1 MFRSPVT
8 PGGKRITRKD
18 TARTQFCCCLF
29 AFFALTPCGRKR
41 CMIRTLLKHACSR
54 GGGGRKPTRP
64 AAPKIDTWHARK
76 RFGQKNLRDSA
87 KRLVWGTLTSL
98 TRATPPPFSVAVAS
112 AYANFLRICS
122 TYDFGSVSNLFS
134 LAFFSFC
141 ARGTSVLNFRGPTL
155 DPLA

>member
-41 CMIRTLLKHACSR
+41 CMIRTLLKRACSR
-54 GGGGRKPTRP
+54 GGRKSTRP

-98 TRATPPPFSVAVAS
+98 TRATPP
-112 AYANFLRICS
+112 
-122 TYDFGSVSNLFS
+122 LFS
-134 LAFFSFC
+134 RRSFRLREFLTDLFNVRFWFSKQPVLFGFFL
-141 ARGTSVLNFRGPTL
+141 VLRPGYVG
-155 DPLA
+155 A